1 MIQKF
6 ILSITLSILCLAQ
19 TPNQSEQSPYKLF
32 WQTLKVPHLSK
43 KLLIR
48 PHERV
53 IKCGKERQYF
63 YRKLKEQGLYK
74 IHTEF
79 YTRYKHIF
87 DIENRK
93 YIDKFANTNDTTIL
107 WTVSN
112 RGGFPKS
119 ITDINQTISDELLN
133 NNIYMTIT
141 TEVLSLSSLSIE
153 VNILYPHKD
162 KSYNIIYYLEK
173 SNTIWSIKRT
183 NI

>member
-19 TPNQSEQSPYKLF
+19 SPNQPEQSPYELF
-32 WQTLKVPHLSK
+32 WKTLKVPHLSK

-48 PHERV
+48 PYEKV
-53 IKCGKERQYF
+53 FKCGKAKQSF
-63 YRKLKEQGLYK
+63 YSELKEQGLYK

-79 YTRYKHIF
+79 YTRYKKLF

-93 YIDKFANTNDTTIL
+93 YIDKFANNNDTTIL

-119 ITDINQTISDELLN
+119 ITDMNQTISDELLN

-141 TEVLSLSSLSIE
+141 TEVLSLNSLNIK
-153 VNILYPHKD
+153 VNILYPNKN
-162 KSYNIIYYLEK
+162 KNYRIIYYLEK
-173 SNTIWSIKRT
+173 SNTKWSIKRT
-183 NI
+183 NK